1 MPAGLLMEV
10 LLRLLK
16 CLLRRVSHTTDLN
29 ELVFQVNRCCSS
41 LRKTFRQEAARD
53 IGKHTLMSI
62 GGNSDRDPCFLF
74 GSSDSIGVTYLS
86 HVWKVESKGDC
97 TRVGIDASPVEVR
110 RCTKMPLKDVEN
122 PVLIG
127 PG

>member
-1 MPAGLLMEV
+1 MKV

-16 CLLRRVSHTTDLN
+16 CLLRRVSHTTDLD

-62 GGNSDRDPCFLF
+62 GGNSDRDPRFLF
-74 GSSDSIGVTYLS
+74 GSCDSIGVTYLS
-86 HVWKVESKGDC
+86 HVWKVESKGNS
-97 TRVGIDASPVEVR
+97 TRVGINAAPVEGC
-110 RCTKMPLKDVEN
+110 RCT
-122 PVLIG
+122 
-127 PG
+127 